1 MSHLLKE
8 SIGELHQ
15 PVVVRRYRR
24 LANPLHVLMQTA
36 LAPVVSRGL
45 LSTRR
50 FTQARSFQQGY
61 RGGRIER
68 GVVSLWERV
77 ITSRHCTTSILVHE
91 CA

>member
-1 MSHLLKE
+1 MKE
-8 SIGELHQ
+8 PVGELHQ
-15 PVVVRRYRR
+15 SVVVRRYCGI
-24 LANPLHVLMQTA
+24 ANPPNVLMQPT

-50 FTQARSFQQGY
+50 FTQARSFQQGC